1 MTNLTGKVPP
11 ILQRLDYIR
20 FNGEAAGYLHDLTLT
35 GLFHTGAGM
44 VKTDVMM
51 SIDEQSM
58 SRTYSGSVA
67 SADLDLGKLLNQEKK
82 FGKVDFNVELK
93 GFNYKNRYPESYIKG
108 IISSFEYSQ
117 YQYENIM
124 LDGVYKDGGFNGRL
138 SMDDANGSVQIDGN
152 FNVAKT
158 IPDFNLKASVKNLR
172 PHDSSVG
179 QI

>member
-1 MTNLTGKVPP
+1 
-11 ILQRLDYIR
+11 
-20 FNGEAAGYLHDLTLT
+20 
-35 GLFHTGAGM
+35 
-44 VKTDVMM
+44 M

-117 YQYENIM
+117 YQYEISCWM
-124 LDGVYKDGGFNGRL
+124 AYIRMEALTGACPWTTQTVL
-138 SMDDANGSVQIDGN
+138 S
-152 FNVAKT
+152 
-158 IPDFNLKASVKNLR
+158 R
-172 PHDSSVG
+172 
-179 QI
+179 

>member
-1 MTNLTGKVPP
+1 M
-11 ILQRLDYIR
+11 
-20 FNGEAAGYLHDLTLT
+20 
-35 GLFHTGAGM
+35 
-44 VKTDVMM
+44 
-51 SIDEQSM
+51 
-58 SRTYSGSVA
+58 
-67 SADLDLGKLLNQEKK
+67 DLGKLLNQEKK

-158 IPDFNLKASVKNLR
+158 IPNRFCSYFVHQCSSSRPFSPCLPLYGTSLSV
-172 PHDSSVG
+172 
-179 QI
+179 

>member
-1 MTNLTGKVPP
+1 
-11 ILQRLDYIR
+11 
-20 FNGEAAGYLHDLTLT
+20 
-35 GLFHTGAGM
+35 
-44 VKTDVMM
+44 M

-124 LDGVYKDGGFNGRL
+124 LDGVYIRTEALTGAYPWTTQTVL
-138 SMDDANGSVQIDGN
+138 S
-152 FNVAKT
+152 
-158 IPDFNLKASVKNLR
+158 R
-172 PHDSSVG
+172 
-179 QI
+179 

>member
-1 MTNLTGKVPP
+1 MIAGEAALSNWDAGMDMYIYGKLGNLTMTKEGINVLMTNLTGKVPP

-93 GFNYKNRYPESYIKG
+93 GFNYKNQI
-108 IISSFEYSQ
+108 
-117 YQYENIM
+117 
-124 LDGVYKDGGFNGRL
+124 GR
-138 SMDDANGSVQIDGN
+138 AHV
-152 FNVAKT
+152 
-158 IPDFNLKASVKNLR
+158 
-172 PHDSSVG
+172 
-179 QI
+179 